1 MEETKMRSEVE
12 YSEIMVAV
20 GMRQGPDLGAQGLE
34 VSQEAKQAAD
44 RRQLALDSCDPLLL
58 LLLQLSC
65 CNLLLPPQ
73 SCST

>member
-20 GMRQGPDLGAQGLE
+20 GMRQGFDLGAQGLE

-44 RRQLALDSCDPLLL
+44 LRQLALDSCDPLLL
-58 LLLQLSC
+58 LLLLLSC